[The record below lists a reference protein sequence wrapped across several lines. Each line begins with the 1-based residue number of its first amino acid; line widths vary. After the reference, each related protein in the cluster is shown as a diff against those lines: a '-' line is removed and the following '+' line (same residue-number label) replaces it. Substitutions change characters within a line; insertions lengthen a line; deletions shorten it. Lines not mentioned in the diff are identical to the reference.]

1 MQMKLR
7 LKYLVVVV
15 FVAVVAGIILVAAV
29 KRKEP
34 GGDVAIRVLE
44 STVPSEFE
52 IASALTGKDILKEEG
67 VRLDRI
73 NSVESSGGTVSI
85 QALLA
90 NNIDYAGSAWPA
102 WINAI
107 ASGAKIKAVVSS
119 NATSEVNPGNG
130 LVVLDNS
137 SIRTVKDL
145 VGKRIAVN
153 VLGASADYEIRDYLR
168 QNGLSIDQV
177 QLVVVPSRQIEQVL
191 RSGQVDVAA
200 WTMSGGVDYEL
211 AKDHGGLRELPGT
224 RRFDVR
230 GATIIFGSGFRTEFL
245 EKHPQTVIH
254 FINAIERSRR
264 TIWDAYGKDPA
275 TVRKVYAEISAQ
287 KGGNPQLAKY
297 YKPNFLPTYAYAND
311 RDVQWW
317 IDILTSEGKLKP
329 GQIKPSDVYTHKHNQ
344 FYKNSNSDKVSG
356 Q

>member
-1 MQMKLR
+1 MKLR
-7 LKYLVVVV
+7 VKYLVVVV
-15 FVAVVAGIILVAAV
+15 LVAAVVGIVLVAAV

-67 VRLDRI
+67 VTLDRI

-85 QALLA
+85 QALLG

-107 ASGAKIKAVVSS
+107 ARGAKIKAVVTSNGSS
-119 NATSEVNPGNG
+119 KLNPGNG

-137 SIRTVKDL
+137 NIRTVKDL

-200 WTMSGGVDYEL
+200 WTMSGGPDYEL

-224 RRFDVR
+224 RRYDVR
-230 GATIIFGSGFRTEFL
+230 GETIIFGSGFRTEFL
-245 EKHPQTVIH
+245 ENHPRSVIH
-254 FINAIERSRR
+254 FINAVERSRHV
-264 TIWDAYGKDPA
+264 IWDTYEKDPERVKK
-275 TVRKVYAEISAQ
+275 TYAEITAK
-287 KGGNPQLAKY
+287 KGGNPQLGKY
-297 YKPNFLPTYAYAND
+297 YKPTVLSTHAFAND
-311 RDVQWW
+311 KDIQWW
-317 IDILTSEGKLKP
+317 IDILVSEGKLKP
-329 GQIKPSDVYTHKHNQ
+329 GQIKPSDVYTHKYNQ
-344 FYKNSNSDKVSG
+344 FYKNSNSDTVSG